1 MRKILLPFTL
11 VVVSILALAAF
22 AFQRIP
28 QPVATSVIAEKGDHL
43 LGGKVATRLPASLTD
58 DQHRLLNLA
67 YELGKQNGFKNP
79 EIVQA
84 VLLQESHAGGLDRF
98 RVANPGPE
106 AYYGPMQIK
115 LAAARDVLKE
125 WPRMF
130 DDYKFHTRTDDEIK
144 ANLILN
150 DRFNIEVGTRY
161 LKILKTRYGFS
172 GRELLNAYNR
182 GPGGVKAVDDSFH
195 YAISAERKLA
205 AARR

>member
-22 AFQRIP
+22 AFQSIP
-28 QPVATSVIAEKGDHL
+28 QPVATSVIAEKGDHRV
-43 LGGKVATRLPASLTD
+43 GGRVATKLPATLTNE
-58 DQHRLLNLA
+58 QHRLLNLA

-84 VLLQESHAGGLDRF
+84 VLLQESHAGGLESF

-130 DDYKFHTRTDDEIK
+130 DDYNFHTRTDDEIK

-182 GPGGVKAVDDSFH
+182 GPGGVKAVNDSFH
-195 YAISAERKLA
+195 YAISAEKKLA
-205 AARR
+205 AVRR

>member
-1 MRKILLPFTL
+1 MRKILLPFSL

-22 AFQRIP
+22 AYQRIP
-28 QPVATSVIAEKGDHL
+28 QPVATVVIAEKGDYRV
-43 LGGKVATRLPASLTD
+43 GGKVATKLPAHLTVE
-58 DQHRLLNLA
+58 QHRLLNMA
-67 YELGKQNGFKNP
+67 YEIGQKNGFKNP

-84 VLLQESHAGGLDRF
+84 VLLQETHAGGLESF

-125 WPRMF
+125 WPRLF
-130 DDYKFHTRTDDEIK
+130 DDFEFHTRTDDEIK

-150 DRFNIEVGTRY
+150 DRFNIEVGARY

-182 GPGGVKAVDDSFH
+182 GPGGVKAVDDSYH
-195 YAISAERKLA
+195 YAIGAERKLA
-205 AARR
+205 AVRR